1 VATEIAN
8 FLLML
13 PWPPKIGIAVKNY
26 IGLFSTAW
34 VQAAKNKYFREKN
47 EKGKFNSN
55 FNKSIVDIYYSN

>member
-1 VATEIAN
+1 
-8 FLLML
+8 ML